1 MCLDPQLMSFMLL
14 AIWTGDHWS
23 SKFPVPNAPNSPLP
37 HVNNN
42 PFEVIAAVD
51 DQPQDSFIAE

>member
-1 MCLDPQLMSFMLL
+1 MLL